1 MNRKA
6 KIIIGILTFLLVG
19 VTAYYMF
26 VLRWER
32 VTYYDGPY
40 DEYGSEIEDYRSSCN
55 VLGINIHGDIY
66 TYIPFG
72 AEDSLDAVSGED
84 IYYYLDI
91 AEDPS
96 QYPNV
101 KAVVLDI
108 DSYGGL
114 PVAGEEIA
122 NKIKEMNL
130 PVISAIRGGG
140 ASAAYWIASASDRI
154 FASRFSDV
162 GSIGVTMSY
171 LDESDLNQKEGFT
184 WNSISSGKF
193 KDAGNPEKPL
203 TEEEKKL
210 LQRDVDIIHEEFI
223 KEVAKNRGLSVEK
236 VRELADGSTMLGINA
251 LSSGLVDEIGYIS
264 KIEEYLKKT
273 YNIEP
278 EFCWEI

>member
-1 MNRKA
+1 MNRKV
-6 KIIIGILTFLLVG
+6 KVIIGILTFLLVG
-19 VTAYYMF
+19 VIAWYLF
-26 VLRWER
+26 DLRWHR
-32 VTYYDGPY
+32 VTYLMGT
-40 DEYGSEIEDYRSSCN
+40 DEEIAEEEYRASCN

-72 AEDSLDAVSGED
+72 VEDGLDVVSGED
-84 IYYYLDI
+84 IYYYLEQ
-91 AEDPS
+91 AEDVS

-122 NKIKEMNL
+122 NKIKEMDL

-193 KDAGNPEKPL
+193 KDLGNPEKPL
-203 TEEEKKL
+203 TKEEKEL

-223 KEVAKNRGLSVEK
+223 KDVAKNRGLSVDK

-251 LSSGLVDEIGYIS
+251 LSAGLVDEIGYIS

>member
-6 KIIIGILTFLLVG
+6 KIIIGILLFLLVG

-32 VTYYDGPY
+32 IEVTYFEGDNEEWEAE
-40 DEYGSEIEDYRSSCN
+40 EYQLSCN
-55 VLGINIHGDIY
+55 ILGINIHGDIY

-72 AEDSLDAVSGED
+72 AEDGLDAVSGED
-84 IYYYLDI
+84 IYYYLEQ

-122 NKIKEMNL
+122 NKIKEMDL

-251 LSSGLVDEIGYIS
+251 LSAGLVDEIGYIS